1 MDKTIECS
9 ICKDDGLCK
18 NNTKSPDYDD
28 DFFGSDIYDCV
39 EYLEAKEGKP
49 KGSWMIEWGRNLK
62 KNEQP
67 YESDFVKWTRS
78 LVKI

>member
-1 MDKTIECS
+1 MKYECD
-9 ICKDDGLCK
+9 ICKDDGLCE
-18 NNTKSPDYDD
+18 NNPTSPDYDD